1 MKNILV
7 VLSSDPLKSDL
18 YVQGIEVTLN
28 LADAEVSVEA
38 YFEGEFLKALKEASN
53 DSIFYKKLKQIN
65 LYEVK
70 CSSND
75 KALSLAEDFDL
86 HLVNPKGYFS
96 QFKKIVVF

>member
-7 VLSSDPLKSDL
+7 VLSLDPLKSDL
-18 YVQGIEVTLN
+18 YEQGIEVTLN

-86 HLVNPKGYFS
+86 HLVNPKDYFS

>member
-18 YVQGIEVTLN
+18 YEQGIEVTLN

-38 YFEGEFLKALKEASN
+38 YFEGEF
-53 DSIFYKKLKQIN
+53 KKLKQIN

-86 HLVNPKGYFS
+86 HLVNPKDYFS